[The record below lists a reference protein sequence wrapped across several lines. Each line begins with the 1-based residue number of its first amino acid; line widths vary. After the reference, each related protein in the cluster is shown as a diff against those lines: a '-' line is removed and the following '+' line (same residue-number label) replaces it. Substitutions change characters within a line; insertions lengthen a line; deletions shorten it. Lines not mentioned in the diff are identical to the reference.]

1 MMNENQ
7 YMHQLVYNTEAHTI
21 AGSVL
26 VLAVTSIDRY
36 TTQNFHLIQEF
47 TILHN
52 VEHLKLNMDKA
63 EIKYIP
69 IAAIQGQLFNLAG
82 LPKN

>member
-1 MMNENQ
+1 LQ
-7 YMHQLVYNTEAHTI
+7 
-21 AGSVL
+21 
-26 VLAVTSIDRY
+26 
-36 TTQNFHLIQEF
+36 
-47 TILHN
+47 N